1 LNGHWVITGQGSPD
15 AAVQQ
20 TVDKADVVGSMAY
33 QAGGRAALAMMAGEI
48 EKAVAVAKKAWS
60 TPAPDPDQLRRVR
73 DAVDVVTEIL
83 DKPQTK
89 KGRKAG

>member
-1 LNGHWVITGQGSPD
+1 
-15 AAVQQ
+15 
-20 TVDKADVVGSMAY
+20 
-33 QAGGRAALAMMAGEI
+33 MMAGEI

-60 TPAPDPDQLRRVR
+60 APAPDPDQLRRVR